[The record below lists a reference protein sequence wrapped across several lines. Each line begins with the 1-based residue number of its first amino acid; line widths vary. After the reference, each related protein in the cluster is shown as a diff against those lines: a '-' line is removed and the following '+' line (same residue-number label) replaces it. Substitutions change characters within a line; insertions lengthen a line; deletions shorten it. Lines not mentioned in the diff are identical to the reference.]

1 MPISC
6 ENCRRRKI
14 RCLSSDERAPCDTCL
29 RRGYAFSCRFRK
41 ESIPKTPTP
50 NDDLTKQIP
59 ELLDLLK
66 QNISITSASLDRRR
80 GSEDSPLQRLEA
92 DTLITPAR
100 TEETGSE
107 MPPSGRLLTSPS
119 NHVRYVSF
127 DRVGDANLVEMMQEP
142 VSDLFSGS
150 FFLAQDPKIHQSLLH
165 TLPPPR
171 VCDELIET
179 YLNVFSPL
187 LHILHEPT
195 FKVKYQK
202 MKTDP
207 QSAPL
212 PFLGLMFVIFSLAV
226 TSFQDENTLI
236 AELSTESSHVCSVR
250 NIAAQ
255 YRSIAMRCLAAD
267 NFMIQNNLCTLQCLI
282 LLIYAIGHAGGP
294 TWSLLGTT
302 LHIAIG
308 IGCSVDP
315 DNLDVS
321 IIEGEERRR
330 SWAALL
336 MLYKIQSTCI
346 GTTMPIHVQTD
357 VTLPADVD
365 DEDLLDSTR
374 DSPQFSPHRLTQMS
388 YILCKFRLCNLAF
401 DICRLSS
408 STQLPSRALTEKF
421 NQLLEMELSK
431 HMSLFETVTNMP
443 LYHVAHFYI
452 VSSYIHHLFLLLH
465 RPYLGADE
473 TADSDQSLA
482 AHIRESR
489 QRCNDSAM
497 KILSNFESFF
507 RNKNLKVYHWYL
519 KGLGSFQSFLAIT
532 TLMVLMAKRNTS
544 ATTKLAMR
552 TAIRTCWDIF
562 SQMAPTS
569 QTSAK
574 ALTVL
579 ECFVQSPLSEFQQV
593 AFDQAHFT
601 SPFSSNHNAIAD
613 TWNFL
618 PQVEDFL
625 HAIPSEQWLLP
636 SEFPWGGAR
645 QL

>member
-29 RRGYAFSCRFRK
+29 RRGYAFSCRFRT
-41 ESIPKTPTP
+41 ESIAKAPTP

-80 GSEDSPLQRLEA
+80 GSEDSPFQRLEA
-92 DTLITPAR
+92 DTMITPAR
-100 TEETGSE
+100 TEETCSE

-150 FFLAQDPKIHQSLLH
+150 FFLAQDPKIHESLLH
-165 TLPPPR
+165 TLPPLSI
-171 VCDELIET
+171 CDELIKT

-195 FKVKYQK
+195 FKVKYQE

-212 PFLGLMFVIFSLAV
+212 PFLGLIFVILSLAV
-226 TSFQDENTLI
+226 TSLEDENTLI
-236 AELSTESSHVCSVR
+236 AELSTEPSHVCSVR

-267 NFMIQNNLCTLQCLI
+267 NFMIQNNLCTLQCLV

-315 DNLDVS
+315 DNLD
-321 IIEGEERRR
+321 
-330 SWAALL
+330 
-336 MLYKIQSTCI
+336 STCI
-346 GTTMPIHVQTD
+346 GTTMPIHIQTD
-357 VTLPADVD
+357 VALPADVD

-374 DSPQFSPHRLTQMS
+374 DSSQSSPHRLTQMS

-408 STQLPSRALTEKF
+408 STQLPSRTLTEKF

-431 HMSLFETVTNMP
+431 HMSLFETFTNMP
-443 LYHVAHFYI
+443 FYHVAHFYI
-452 VSSYIHHLFLLLH
+452 VSSYTHHLFLLLH

-507 RNKNLKVYHWYL
+507 RNENLKAYHWYL

-532 TLMVLMAKRNTS
+532 TLMVLIAKPNIP

-552 TAIRTCWDIF
+552 TAIRTCLDIF

-569 QTSAK
+569 QISAK

-579 ECFVQSPLSEFQQV
+579 ESFVQSPLSEFQQE

-601 SPFSSNHNAIAD
+601 SPPSSNHNATAD
-613 TWNFL
+613 IWNFL

-625 HAIPSEQWLLP
+625 HEIPSEQWLLP